1 MYSIDW
7 ARVLSRA
14 RPAGGHLRPKPR
26 ISPVVWGLGLTSFF
40 TDISSEMVSS
50 VRPIYLV
57 AYLHLNPLAFGA
69 LDGLYQGFAAFA
81 RLAGGFAGDKWR
93 NHKGVAAFGYA
104 LSAVCK
110 LALLAAG
117 NVWTLLAAAIALERT
132 GKGIRTAPRDALIS
146 ANSEQ
151 DDLAV
156 SFGVHRA
163 LDAAGALLGPLVA
176 FAVFW
181 FLPGAF
187 DVVFVLSFCIAVV
200 GVGVIVLLVRA
211 PQGAVSETEPAV
223 SLRGAFGLLRL
234 PGMKRLL
241 AAGGVLSLATV
252 SDSFV
257 FLTLQQQLGFAT
269 TYFPLLY
276 VGVAGFNSMLA
287 VPFGRIADTRGRR
300 QTFIA
305 GHLVLLLAYVVLL
318 APVGGFGRLVLGL
331 GLLGAYYAATDGVL
345 SAMASATL
353 PPRLCG
359 SGLALLVTVTNT
371 GRLLASLVFGA
382 FWYWT
387 GLWSALVIFAG
398 GLVVAI
404 AVAAATLGPS
414 PDSDNAG
421 GNVRQDH

>member
-7 ARVLSRA
+7 ARVFSRA
-14 RPAGGHLRPKPR
+14 RPGPTKPR
-26 ISPVVWGLGLTSFF
+26 ISPVVWSLGLTSFF

-50 VRPIYLV
+50 VLPIYLV
-57 AYLHLNPLAFGA
+57 AYLHLSPLAFGA

-81 RLAGGFAGDKWR
+81 RLAGGFAGDRLR

-132 GKGIRTAPRDALIS
+132 GKGIRTAPRDAMIS
-146 ANSEQ
+146 ASTERR
-151 DDLAV
+151 DLAAA
-156 SFGVHRA
+156 FGVHRA

-176 FAVFW
+176 FTVFW

-187 DVVFVLSFCIAVV
+187 DVVFVLSFCIAVI
-200 GVGVIVLLVRA
+200 GVGVIVLLLRPPEEA
-211 PQGAVSETEPAV
+211 SSKAETPV
-223 SLRGAFGLLRL
+223 SLGGALGLLRV
-234 PGMKRLL
+234 PAMKRLL
-241 AAGGVLSLATV
+241 SAGGVLGCATV

-257 FLTLQQQLGFAT
+257 FLTFQQQLGFAT

-276 VGVAGFNSMLA
+276 VGVAAFNSLLS
-287 VPFGRIADTRGRR
+287 VPFGRLADSRGRR

-305 GHLVLLLAYVVLL
+305 GHVILLLAYAALL
-318 APVGGFGRLVLGL
+318 VPAGGFGRLALGL
-331 GLLGAYYAATDGVL
+331 ALLGAYYAATDGVL
-345 SAMASATL
+345 SAMASAAL
-353 PPRLCG
+353 PARLCG

-371 GRLLASLVFGA
+371 SRLLASLLFGA
-382 FWYWT
+382 
-387 GLWSALVIFAG
+387 LWSWMGLSKAIVIFAG

-404 AVAAATLGPS
+404 AVATATLGSSVEPA
-414 PDSDNAG
+414 DAG
-421 GNVRQDH
+421 GGGNQDPR

>member
-7 ARVLSRA
+7 ARVLSGA
-14 RPAGGHLRPKPR
+14 RPADGHPRAKPR
-26 ISPVVWGLGLTSFF
+26 ISPVVWGLGVTSFF

-50 VRPIYLV
+50 VLPIYLV

-69 LDGLYQGFAAFA
+69 LDGLYQGFAALA

-146 ANSEQ
+146 ANSGQ

-176 FAVFW
+176 FTVFW

-211 PQGAVSETEPAV
+211 PQGAVSGTEPPV
-223 SLRGAFGLLRL
+223 SLSGALGLLRV
-234 PGMKRLL
+234 PNMKRLL

-276 VGVAGFNSMLA
+276 VGVAGFNSILA
-287 VPFGRIADTRGRR
+287 VPLGRIADTRGRR

-305 GHLVLLLAYVVLL
+305 GHVVLLSAYVVLL

-382 FWYWT
+382 LWYWT
-387 GLWSALVIFAG
+387 GLWTALAIFAG

-404 AVAAATLGPS
+404 AVAAATLGSPS
-414 PDSDNAG
+414 DSDNARG
-421 GNVRQDH
+421 SVRQDH